1 MYHYTESGLLNV
13 YLRNGYEEIDTP
25 YGKAVHISNI
35 DGLHKII
42 ADMLIEQPFLSGRE
56 FKFLRTEMDMTQNEL
71 GQYLGV
77 SAQRIGQI
85 EGQSRVPARADGMI
99 RAVYRNVPTRQIPEV
114 MRDTRPERFVEHF
127 HITRAENW
135 RTNDCA

>member
-35 DGLHKII
+35 DGLHKAI
-42 ADMLIEQPFLSGRE
+42 ANMLVEQPFLSGRE
-56 FKFLRTEMDMTQNEL
+56 FKFLRTEMDMTQGEL
-71 GQYLGV
+71 GNFFGV

-85 EGQSRVPARADGMI
+85 EGHSRVPGRADAMI
-99 RAVYRNVPTRQIPEV
+99 RAGYRNLPTRQIPEV
-114 MRDTRPERFVEHF
+114 MIDTRPERFVEHF

-135 RTNDCA
+135 RSRNAA